1 MEKHLNV
8 TEIYYSLQ
16 GESAYSG
23 YPCIFI
29 RLSECNLRCVYCD
42 TQYAFGK
49 GKSMA
54 ISSIMEEVKKYP
66 CSLTEITGGEPLLQ
80 EDVDALFEE
89 LHKSSYKIL
98 LETNGAISLEKVP
111 DYVIK
116 IVDVKTPGSGM
127 EKSFL
132 PENLQYLNPQDELKF
147 VITDKVDY
155 QFALNF
161 LKQNKPNIMNVHFS
175 PVTEIL
181 KPKELACWMLEDGI
195 QARLTL
201 QLQKL
206 IGMA

>member
-8 TEIYYSLQ
+8 TEIFYSLQ

-127 EKSFL
+127 VDAFL
-132 PENLQYLNPQDELKF
+132 KDNLDYLNDKDELKF
-147 VITDKVDY
+147 VLTDKNDY
-155 QFALNF
+155 QFALSF
-161 LKQNKPNIMNVHFS
+161 LAQYKPKVNIIHFS
-175 PVTEIL
+175 PLTEVL
-181 KPKELACWMLEDGI
+181 EPKELAKWMLKDGI
-195 QARLTL
+195 KAKLTL
-201 QLQKL
+201 QLHKI
-206 IGMA
+206 IGIE

>member
-1 MEKHLNV
+1 MNV
-8 TEIYYSLQ
+8 TEIFYSLQ

-127 EKSFL
+127 VDAFL
-132 PENLQYLNPQDELKF
+132 KDNLDYLNDKDELKF
-147 VITDKVDY
+147 VLTDKNDY
-155 QFALNF
+155 QFALSF
-161 LKQNKPNIMNVHFS
+161 LAQYKPKVNIIHFS
-175 PVTEIL
+175 PLTEVL
-181 KPKELACWMLEDGI
+181 EPKELAKWMLKDGI
-195 QARLTL
+195 KAKLTL
-201 QLQKL
+201 QLHKI
-206 IGMA
+206 IGIE

>member
-1 MEKHLNV
+1 MEKHLNI
-8 TEIYYSLQ
+8 TEIFYSLQ

-29 RLSECNLRCVYCD
+29 RLSECNLRCFYCD

-54 ISSIMEEVKKYP
+54 ISSIMEEIKKYP

-80 EDVDALFEE
+80 EDVDILFEA
-89 LHKSSYKIL
+89 LHKSSYKVL
-98 LETNGAISLEKVP
+98 LETNGTLSLEKVP
-111 DYVIK
+111 AYVIK

-132 PENLQYLNPQDELKF
+132 PENRQYLNPQDELKF

>member
-1 MEKHLNV
+1 LNV
-8 TEIYYSLQ
+8 TEIFYSLQ

-127 EKSFL
+127 VDAFL
-132 PENLQYLNPQDELKF
+132 KDNLDYLNDKDELKF
-147 VITDKVDY
+147 VLTDKNDY
-155 QFALNF
+155 QFALSF
-161 LKQNKPNIMNVHFS
+161 LAQYKPKVNIIHFS
-175 PVTEIL
+175 PLTEVL
-181 KPKELACWMLEDGI
+181 EPKELAKWMLKDGI
-195 QARLTL
+195 KAKLTL
-201 QLQKL
+201 QLHKI
-206 IGMA
+206 IGIE

>member
-16 GESAYSG
+16 GESNYSG

-29 RLSECNLRCVYCD
+29 RLSECNLRCFYCD

-54 ISSIMEEVKKYP
+54 ISSIMEEVKKFP
-66 CSLTEITGGEPLLQ
+66 CSLIEITGGEPLLQ
-80 EDVDALFEE
+80 EDVDALFDT
-89 LHKSSYKIL
+89 LHNLSYQIL
-98 LETNGAISLEKVP
+98 LETNGALSLANVP
-111 DYVIK
+111 NYLIK

-127 EKSFL
+127 QNSFL

-147 VITDKVDY
+147 VLTDKMDY
-155 QFALNF
+155 NFALQF
-161 LKQNKPNIMNVHFS
+161 LRENKPNIATVHFS
-175 PVTEIL
+175 PVTDVL
-181 KPKELACWMLEDGI
+181 NPKELAGWMLEDGMK
-195 QARLTL
+195 AKLTL
-201 QLQKL
+201 QLHKI

>member
-8 TEIYYSLQ
+8 TEIFYSLQ
-16 GESAYSG
+16 GESTYSG

-66 CSLTEITGGEPLLQ
+66 CSLIEITGGEPLLQ

-89 LHKSSYKIL
+89 LYKFPYKIL

-132 PENLQYLNPQDELKF
+132 LENLQYLNPQDELKF

-155 QFALNF
+155 QFAVDF
-161 LKQNKPNIMNVHFS
+161 LKKYKPQVRCVHFS
-175 PVTEIL
+175 PVTEL
-181 KPKELACWMLEDGI
+181 LNPKELACWMLEDGLE
-195 QARLTL
+195 ARLTL
-201 QLQKL
+201 QLHKI
-206 IGMA
+206 IGIA